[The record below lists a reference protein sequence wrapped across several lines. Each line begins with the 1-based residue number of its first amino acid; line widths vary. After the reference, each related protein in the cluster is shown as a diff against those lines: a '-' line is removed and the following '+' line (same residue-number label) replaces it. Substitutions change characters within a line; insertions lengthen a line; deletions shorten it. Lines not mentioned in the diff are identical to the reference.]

1 MGSVRVVA
9 TRCIPRCHHGLL
21 SHRARSFRDEA
32 DVCPRRMRT
41 KGERCPSPS
50 SASSSWRFRTAEL
63 FPAERR
69 PDNLDLSH
77 LLGRSVSCGG
87 AEPLGSI
94 LTHTPVLW
102 TNAEPGAQQSLLTAG
117 LATPRRDRMRFAA
130 LRRCGA
136 VEERDMRPRDACQ
149 TRSLGIG
156 PFGGAGKGST
166 PLAAQRR
173 ATFSFGWVLSLRV
186 PVAGQPRLVSPFIVS
201 APPSA
206 AHAFGNPACLR
217 GRAGDVGAG
226 RRGLLSGIWEFEA
239 AAPPVGGD
247 PLCCRPGDNDSR
259 RVPCSW

>member
-1 MGSVRVVA
+1 MSTEDEDKGGEVSQPFFRVE
-9 TRCIPRCHHGLL
+9 LL
-21 SHRARSFRDEA
+21 AFSHRGAVPGGEAAGQPRPLPSARA
-32 DVCPRRMRT
+32 KC
-41 KGERCPSPS
+41 
-50 SASSSWRFRTAEL
+50 EL
-63 FPAERR
+63 R
-69 PDNLDLSH
+69 
-77 LLGRSVSCGG
+77 GV
-87 AEPLGSI
+87 EPLGSI

-226 RRGLLSGIWEFEA
+226 RRGLLSGMWEFEA